1 MITLEE
7 FKKYLKIDLSDT
19 SKDNQLNLAILNAI

>member
-7 FKKYLKIDLSDT
+7 LKKYLRIDSSDT
-19 SKDNQLNLAILNAI
+19 SKDNQLNLAILNAS